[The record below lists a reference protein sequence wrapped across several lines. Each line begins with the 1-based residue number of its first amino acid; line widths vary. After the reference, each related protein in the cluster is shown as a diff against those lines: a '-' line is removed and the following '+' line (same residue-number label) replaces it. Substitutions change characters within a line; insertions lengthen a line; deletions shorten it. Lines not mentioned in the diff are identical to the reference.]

1 MRTQIGSYRI
11 DETIA
16 VGGMGV
22 VYRAWDDAL
31 GRAVAIKTFR
41 RDLPIAAELRERL
54 VREAK
59 AHGLLKHDNIVT
71 IYTMDED
78 DGELFLAMEYLDGA
92 TLEATLAALPD
103 GRMAADDALP
113 LFHQLLDA
121 LEFVHGNG
129 IVHRD
134 LKPSNLMV
142 CGGRVKLI
150 DFGIALLAGMPR
162 LTSSLTLLGTP
173 AYMSPEQLE
182 GKDVDRRSDIYSAAL
197 VLYRMLTG
205 NDPFTAKEYLAQVH
219 ERLLGPR
226 DPRIIVPELPP
237 GVCAALAKAMSHD
250 PADRFRSAAE
260 FREALHG
267 GGVGFLHVPED
278 EPDEVGPD
286 LPPDPP
292 PPPPEPKPYVWRLV
306 LLAVCGLGAVVALV
320 LQLQRP
326 LTTLPPPHV
335 TPKMITYQP
344 QPPPQITVT
353 QAPATAKPDPKIV
366 VISAL
371 PPAQETEAQ
380 RMERQRR
387 ELEALRKEIDG
398 MFPAIEAD
406 IRIKDFTSATHRLD
420 DVASRVHPHA
430 GELWQEFNEIQR
442 LRDAV
447 SNGIADA
454 NRTAQQEALWES
466 RLANIENAITR
477 NRYPEAKT
485 MAQAL
490 LAEPNVP
497 AGVAARAQRFNQ
509 QAQEELKKIFK
520 EGTTVGPTTNSIR
533 KSSSP
538 PRNEREE

>member
-1 MRTQIGSYRI
+1 VRTQIGSYRI
-11 DETIA
+11 DDTIA

-31 GRAVAIKTFR
+31 GRVVAIKTFR
-41 RDLPIAAELRERL
+41 RDLPIAAELRERF

-78 DGELFLAMEYLDGA
+78 DGELFLVMEYFDGV
-92 TLEATLAALPD
+92 TLEAALAALPD
-103 GRMAADDALP
+103 GRMAVSDALP
-113 LFHQLLDA
+113 LFYQLLAA

-142 CGGRVKLI
+142 CGDRVKVI

-205 NDPFTAKEYLAQVH
+205 HDPFTAKEYLAQVH

-226 DPRIIVPELPP
+226 DPKGIVPELPP
-237 GVCAALAKAMSHD
+237 GVCSALAKAMSPD

-260 FREALHG
+260 FREALRG
-267 GGVGFLHVPED
+267 GDAGFLHLPE
-278 EPDEVGPD
+278 EKPDEIEPELTQGSQI
-286 LPPDPP
+286 PP
-292 PPPPEPKPYVWRLV
+292 PKPKPYVWRFV
-306 LLAVCGLGAVVALV
+306 LLAVCMLGAAVALV
-320 LQLQRP
+320 LQLRRP
-326 LTTLPPPHV
+326 MPALTPPRV
-335 TPKMITYQP
+335 SRARIVYQP
-344 QPPPQITVT
+344 PAPPQITVT
-353 QAPATAKPDPKIV
+353 QAPVAKPDQKIV
-366 VISAL
+366 IISAP

-398 MFPAIEAD
+398 MFPPIEAD

-420 DVASRVHPHA
+420 DVASRVQPHA
-430 GELWQEFNEIQR
+430 GDLWQEFNEIQR

-447 SNGIADA
+447 RNGIADVA
-454 NRTAQQEALWES
+454 RVAQQEALWES
-466 RLANIENAITR
+466 RLATIENAMSR

-497 AGVAARAQRFNQ
+497 VGVAARAQKFSQ
-509 QAQEELKKIFK
+509 QAQEELKKIFQ
-520 EGTTVGPTTNSIR
+520 EGAKVGPTTNSIR

-538 PRNEREE
+538 PRNEH